1 MTQIYPHPTDRI
13 GYVHGGVLTEFRLN
27 TDDSLVW
34 EACTFTRTEVDDVV
48 PYAVGDGAFADYTVT
63 AVQTRYRLVEVYDEQ
78 GDPQDVGVALCYPY
92 PVVTVKVGL

>member
-1 MTQIYPHPTDRI
+1 M
-13 GYVHGGVLTEFRLN
+13 N

-34 EACTFTRTEVDDVV
+34 EACCFWDHDVDDVV

-63 AVQTRYRLVEVYDEQ
+63 AVQTRYRLVEVYDVE